1 MYGYENSYA
10 ALAGCGNKEPVANR
24 PSLEP
29 GAAPPPDF
37 GADIKETAPE
47 APEASRAQVEL
58 ISEERAVDVFAVSA
72 KAKQGLLQTQGKN
85 LRRREASKR
94 RAREDACLGHG
105 VYKAFTRES
114 AVKQEIDPS
123 IWPFIPFSKEAA
135 LQMGREY
142 AVLEAL
148 VLLVKQNHWLRC
160 AQLCAPPQTNPP
172 DWPGCRVCFA
182 NPLVTSDHAPTPHHM
197 ACRGHSGMSP
207 LALSEQSISI

>member
-10 ALAGCGNKEPVANR
+10 ALAGYGNKEPVANR

-29 GAAPPPDF
+29 GAAPPPVF

-114 AVKQEIDPS
+114 AVK
-123 IWPFIPFSKEAA
+123 
-135 LQMGREY
+135 
-142 AVLEAL
+142 
-148 VLLVKQNHWLRC
+148 
-160 AQLCAPPQTNPP
+160 
-172 DWPGCRVCFA
+172 
-182 NPLVTSDHAPTPHHM
+182 
-197 ACRGHSGMSP
+197 
-207 LALSEQSISI
+207 